1 MPGMEHASAASEVW
15 ALLLQVFGAERRRLP
30 AVAAE
35 LGLPEA
41 QCQVLELLDPQAP
54 VAMCRVAEALRCDP
68 SNITGI
74 VDRLQARGLVERRSD
89 PRDRR
94 VKKIVLTAR
103 GRDHRRLLVERLGE
117 PPAEITALSL
127 AEQQGLCAILRTA
140 VTRRKSADSSAMRA
154 ERGSASR
161 NRARS

>member
-1 MPGMEHASAASEVW
+1 MESPAAEVW

-41 QCQVLELLDPQAP
+41 QCQVLERLDPQAP
-54 VAMCRVAEALRCDP
+54 VAMCRVAEALDCDP

-94 VKKIVLTAR
+94 VKKVVLTPH
-103 GRDHRRLLVERLGE
+103 GREQRKRLLERLYE
-117 PPAEITALSL
+117 PPAEIQCLSA
-127 AEQQGLCAILRTA
+127 AEREGLCAIL
-140 VTRRKSADSSAMRA
+140 KRA
-154 ERGSASR
+154 LARRGSSHLA
-161 NRARS
+161 

>member
-1 MPGMEHASAASEVW
+1 MEHRSAAASEVW
-15 ALLLQVFGAERRRLP
+15 ALLLQVFSAERRRLP

-41 QCQVLELLDPQAP
+41 QCQVLQLLDPQAP
-54 VAMCRVAEALRCDP
+54 VAMCRIAEALDCDP

-94 VKKIVLTAR
+94 VKKLVLTAE
-103 GRDHRRLLVERLGE
+103 GRDRRKRLLERLDE
-117 PPAEITALSL
+117 PPSEIQSLSP
-127 AEQQGLCAILRTA
+127 AEQEGLCAILKRALARRVTPRT
-140 VTRRKSADSSAMRA
+140 R
-154 ERGSASR
+154 
-161 NRARS
+161 

>member
-1 MPGMEHASAASEVW
+1 MEHRSAAASEVW
-15 ALLLQVFGAERRRLP
+15 SLLLQIFGAERRRLP

-41 QCQVLELLDPQAP
+41 QCQVLQLLDPQAP
-54 VAMCRVAEALRCDP
+54 VAMCRIAEALDCDP

-94 VKKIVLTAR
+94 VKKLVLTPQ
-103 GRDHRRLLVERLGE
+103 GRDQRKRLVERLHE
-117 PPAEITALSL
+117 PPSEIQSLSP
-127 AEQQGLCAILRTA
+127 AEQQGLCTILRRA
-140 VTRRKSADSSAMRA
+140 LARR
-154 ERGSASR
+154 G
-161 NRARS
+161 NPRSG

>member
-1 MPGMEHASAASEVW
+1 MEHRSAAASEVW

-41 QCQVLELLDPQAP
+41 QCQVLQLLDPQAP
-54 VAMCRVAEALRCDP
+54 VAMCRIAEALDCDP

-94 VKKIVLTAR
+94 VKK
-103 GRDHRRLLVERLGE
+103 LVPTE
-117 PPAEITALSL
+117 AN
-127 AEQQGLCAILRTA
+127 C
-140 VTRRKSADSSAMRA
+140 V
-154 ERGSASR
+154 
-161 NRARS
+161 

>member
-1 MPGMEHASAASEVW
+1 MEHRSAPASEVW

-41 QCQVLELLDPQAP
+41 QCQVLQLLDPQAP
-54 VAMCRVAEALRCDP
+54 VAMCRIAEALDCDP

-94 VKKIVLTAR
+94 VKKLVLTAQ
-103 GRDHRRLLVERLGE
+103 GRDRRKRLLERLDE
-117 PPAEITALSL
+117 PPSAIQALSL
-127 AEQQGLCAILRTA
+127 AEQQGLCAILKRA
-140 VTRRKSADSSAMRA
+140 LARR
-154 ERGSASR
+154 G
-161 NRARS
+161 NPGGG